1 MSRTQMLGAPPS
13 AEDPVVAG
21 RQRGRRR
28 RLRLD
33 QLSAWGF
40 LTPIVLFLIAFY
52 VFPMARNIDLS
63 IRDYTV
69 ASFVQGGAPFVGF
82 ANYLTIFHNATFIP
96 ALVHT
101 AVFTLAS
108 IFFQFWI
115 GLALAVFFYRH
126 FPLSGVLRAL
136 FLLPW
141 LLPLIVSASVWS
153 WMMDSDSGVL
163 NALLS
168 GIGLSPVHWLT
179 SPTWALASV
188 TIANIWLG
196 VPFNLVILYSGMQN
210 ISPDL
215 YEAAALDGA
224 SGWRTFWRVTF
235 PLLNR
240 VSAITLLL
248 GFIYTLKVIDVVWIM
263 TAGGPADA
271 SMTLATWSYQLGFG
285 TALPQFSTGAAV
297 GNVLIVIALV
307 FGLIYIRTQRRLEVR

>member
-1 MSRTQMLGAPPS
+1 MSRTQIIGASPAVNGP
-13 AEDPVVAG
+13 AVAG
-21 RQRGRRR
+21 RRPGRRR
-28 RLRLD
+28 KPRLD
-33 QLSAWGF
+33 QLAAWGF
-40 LTPIVLFLIAFY
+40 LTPIVLFLVAFY
-52 VFPMARNIDLS
+52 VFPMARNIELS

-82 ANYLTIFHNATFIP
+82 ANYLTIFHNAIFVP

-101 AVFTLAS
+101 AVFTLVS
-108 IFFQFWI
+108 IVFQFGI

-126 FPLSGVLRAL
+126 FPLSGVIRAL

-163 NALLS
+163 NAALS
-168 GIGLSPVHWLT
+168 AVGLTPVHWLT

-196 VPFNLVILYSGMQN
+196 VPFNLAILYSGLQN

-215 YEAAALDGA
+215 FEAAALDGA
-224 SGWRTFWRVTF
+224 GGWRTFWRITF

-263 TAGGPADA
+263 TGGGPADA

-307 FGLIYIRTQRRLEVR
+307 FGLIYIRVQRRMGAQ

>member
-1 MSRTQMLGAPPS
+1 MSRTQIIGASPAVNGP
-13 AEDPVVAG
+13 AVAG
-21 RQRGRRR
+21 RRPGRRR
-28 RLRLD
+28 KPRLD
-33 QLSAWGF
+33 QLAAWGF
-40 LTPIVLFLIAFY
+40 LTPVVLFLVAFY
-52 VFPMARNIDLS
+52 VLPMARNIELS

-82 ANYLTIFHNATFIP
+82 ANYLTVFHNATFVP

-101 AVFTLAS
+101 AVFTLVS
-108 IFFQFWI
+108 IVFQFGI

-126 FPLSGVLRAL
+126 FPLSGVIRAL

-163 NALLS
+163 NAALS
-168 GIGLSPVHWLT
+168 AIGLTPVHWLT

-196 VPFNLVILYSGMQN
+196 VPFNLAILYSGLQN

-215 YEAAALDGA
+215 FEAAALDGA
-224 SGWRTFWRVTF
+224 GGWRTFWRVTF

-263 TAGGPADA
+263 TGGGPADA

-307 FGLIYIRTQRRLEVR
+307 FGLIYIRVQRRMGAQ